1 MRSGGSSL
9 SGQGGGEGM
18 LVDVRKHFRDIE
30 VFNNGARVRV
40 QPGATV
46 RSVNNRLAFYV
57 TKIGPDPA
65 SEFAATIG
73 GVIANN
79 SSGMACGTKFNTY
92 RTLESMTFVLPSGTM
107 INTADP
113 GAGQQFRE
121 QATGAGGTG
130 WPSTRWSRATQA

>member
-65 SEFAATIG
+65 SEFAAKIG

-79 SSGMACGTKFNTY
+79 SSGRRAGPSST
-92 RTLESMTFVLPSGTM
+92 RT
-107 INTADP
+107 A
-113 GAGQQFRE
+113 
-121 QATGAGGTG
+121 
-130 WPSTRWSRATQA
+130 RWSR